1 MRKTPPPSLHQSN
14 QRKKNV
20 GLQDRGAGNGKHRH
34 NAENHTPLT
43 NFKSSLKKFFTFFF
57 SGKSKTASEAPQSD
71 DRKNTHKV
79 RGVPYFTD
87 VSSDSSKN
95 SSKRV
100 FSHSSASSGNS
111 SSQLGMGNF
120 TFEEIYKATAKF
132 SHDKKIGEGAFGTVY
147 KGKLIDGSLVAIK
160 RAKKDL
166 QNRNLAEF
174 KNEINTL
181 SRIEHRNLVRWYGYL
196 EHGDEKIIVVEY
208 VNNGT
213 LREHLD
219 GIKGDGLEI
228 GERLDIAIDVA
239 HAITYLHMYTDHPII
254 HRDIKASNILIT
266 DKLQAKVADFGFAR
280 LGAEDP
286 SATHV
291 STQIKGTAGYMDPD
305 YMRTQQLSEKSD
317 VYSFG
322 VLLVEMMTGRYPVEP
337 QRPLSERV
345 TIKWAMQ
352 MLKQGESV
360 IAMDPRLRRNPAS
373 NKAVEKVLKI
383 AFQCLA
389 PSRRSR
395 PSMKSCAEVLW
406 DIRKDF
412 KEKTSSHPPRG
423 SHHSADFPRRDA
435 RKNRHMT
442 FGIEDGKDYKFVSS

>member
-1 MRKTPPPSLHQSN
+1 MRKTPSPSLHKSN
-14 QRKKNV
+14 QRKKNA
-20 GLQDRGAGNGKHRH
+20 GLQDRGVGNGKQRH
-34 NAENHTPLT
+34 NVENHTSLT
-43 NFKSSLKKFFTFFF
+43 NFKSSVKNFFTFLF
-57 SGKSKTASEAPQSD
+57 SGKRKTASEAPQGD
-71 DRKNTHKV
+71 DRKNTHNVK
-79 RGVPYFTD
+79 GVPDFTD
-87 VSSDSSKN
+87 ISSDSSKN

-100 FSHSSASSGNS
+100 FSHSSASSGTS
-111 SSQLGMGNF
+111 SSQLAMGNF
-120 TFEEIYKATAKF
+120 TFDEIYKATAKF
-132 SHDKKIGEGAFGTVY
+132 SLDNKIGEGAFGTVY
-147 KGKLIDGSLVAIK
+147 KAKLIDGSLVAIK

-166 QNRNLAEF
+166 QNKNLAEF

-196 EHGDEKIIVVEY
+196 EHAEEKIIVIEY

-219 GIKGDGLEI
+219 GIRGDGLEI

-239 HAITYLHMYTDHPII
+239 HGITYLHMYTDHPII

-286 SATHV
+286 NATHV

-305 YMRTQQLSEKSD
+305 YMRTQHLSEQSD

-337 QRPLSERV
+337 MRPLSERV

-360 IAMDPRLRRNPAS
+360 IAMDPRLSRNPAS
-373 NKAVEKVLKI
+373 NKAVRKVLKL

-395 PSMKSCAEVLW
+395 PTMKSCAEVLW

-412 KEKTSSHPPRG
+412 KERTSSDPPHG
-423 SHHSADFPRRDA
+423 SHHSADFLQRDA

-442 FGIEDGKDYKFVSS
+442 FGIEDRKDYKFVSS